1 MMVTILGMVTL
12 LGGSSVL
19 SLVPTRMF
27 PTCLTSPLDLVPDPE
42 DCHIFYQCDLNPQPM
57 SCGDMMF
64 NSYRQVCDWPST
76 VVQVRPECREL
87 EQLRFST
94 QDYFPHRQRTLRMLR
109 LFGDGDKFS
118 QKRLR
123 APQDVGLGRRK
134 DFGNREYFGG
144 EEDNRIEPDNED
156 NYSDYQYEDYG
167 EDVDSGE
174 YEEQGRDYE
183 EEELDYACHYGQ
195 RENDATEKIS
205 DNKGLVDIDRRVIYQ
220 IEKKI
225 SEAVEKSINEV
236 QDLADPQFHQGQAVS
251 EPQDHHVQ
259 DLADP
264 QEHHVQAVSD
274 PADTTRLHHGYPSPR
289 PSPTVVED
297 TREYK
302 PVWTV
307 TRERPQQTPLKMR
320 MKKNKKYQ
328 EDNCDGR
335 NCQKKTHRVLRKIKK
350 RLIEEK
356 REALEER
363 RNDLNKK
370 EEVDEVRRFDNGED
384 DRALTLKEAYD
395 RAVWKVEKVEA
406 EDGKDVEGNLLSQ
419 ILNRDFGEYSPHN
432 YVSSDIL
439 RQ

>member
-27 PTCLTSPLDLVPDPE
+27 PTCLTNPLDLVPDPE

-144 EEDNRIEPDNED
+144 EEDNRIESDYED
-156 NYSDYQYEDYG
+156 NYSDYQYEEYG

-183 EEELDYACHYGQ
+183 EEELDYASHYGQ
-195 RENDATEKIS
+195 RENDATEKIP

-225 SEAVEKSINEV
+225 SEAVEKSINDV

-259 DLADP
+259 DLGDH
-264 QEHHVQAVSD
+264 QVHHVQAVSD

-289 PSPTVVED
+289 PSPIVVED

-320 MKKNKKYQ
+320 MKKKYQ
-328 EDNCDGR
+328 EVNCDGR
-335 NCQKKTHRVLRKIKK
+335 NCQKKTHRVLRKIKR
-350 RLIEEK
+350 RLIEEE

-419 ILNRDFGEYSPHN
+419 ILNRDFGDYSPHN

>member
-1 MMVTILGMVTL
+1 MVTILGMVTL

-19 SLVPTRMF
+19 SLVPTSMF
-27 PTCLTSPLDLVPDPE
+27 STCMTSPQDLVPDPG
-42 DCHIFYQCDLNPQPM
+42 DCHVFYQCDLNPQPM
-57 SCGDMMF
+57 SCGNMMF

-87 EQLRFST
+87 EQLRFSP
-94 QDYFPHRQRTLRMLR
+94 QDYFPYRQRTLRMLR

-134 DFGNREYFGG
+134 EFGNREYFGE
-144 EEDNRIEPDNED
+144 EEDNRIEPDND
-156 NYSDYQYEDYG
+156 GNYSDYQYEDYSD
-167 EDVDSGE
+167 EVDSDE
-174 YEEQGRDYE
+174 YEEQSRDYE
-183 EEELDYACHYGQ
+183 EEELDYAPYYDQ
-195 RENDATEKIS
+195 REDDATENIS
-205 DNKGLVDIDRRVIYQ
+205 GNKGLVDIDRKVLYQ

-225 SEAVEKSINEV
+225 SEVVEKSIDDV
-236 QDLADPQFHQGQAVS
+236 RDLADPEVHHVQAVS
-251 EPQDHHVQ
+251 DSQDHHVQ

-264 QEHHVQAVSD
+264 EVHHVQAVSD
-274 PADTTRLHHGYPSPR
+274 PADTTRLHQGYHTPR
-289 PSPTVVED
+289 QPPILVED

-307 TRERPQQTPLKMR
+307 TRERPQQILLKMR

-328 EDNCDGR
+328 EHNCVGR
-335 NCQKKTHRVLRKIKK
+335 NCQKKTQRVLRKIKR
-350 RLIEEK
+350 RLIEEE

-370 EEVDEVRRFDNGED
+370 EEVDEVRRFDKGGE

-395 RAVWKVEKVEA
+395 RAVWKVGKVEA
-406 EDGKDVEGNLLSQ
+406 EDVKDKEGNLLRQ
-419 ILNRDFGEYSPHN
+419 ILNRDFGDYSPHT
-432 YVSSDIL
+432 YVTSESL